1 MKIIDLSHVIDNE
14 CMTCGTPWHEKVRIE
29 RLGKLSEVGRNTS
42 RFVLGSH
49 SATHMD
55 APLHF
60 LEGKHGIDGLDLNV
74 CVGPVTC
81 IDVRSFGQ
89 GAVVEKKDLEGI
101 QVTERMLFVFGWNKR
116 WKTPE
121 FYKGFPYFSEEA
133 IEYLL
138 ERGMKLIAMDTPS
151 PDDGSGIQKQGE
163 NDSPNHIKLLSKDV
177 IIVEYLTNT
186 EQIDFSKSYDIAAL
200 PLKIKDA
207 DGAPARVILTER

>member
-1 MKIIDLSHVIDNE
+1 MKIIDLSLIIDNE

-29 RLGKLSEVGRNTS
+29 QLGKLNEVGRNTS

-60 LEGKHGIDGLDLNV
+60 IDGTYGIDQLDLNV

-81 IDVRSFGQ
+81 VDVRAFGQ
-89 GAVVEKKDLEGI
+89 GSIVEKKDLEKI
-101 QVTERMLFVFGWNKR
+101 PVTERMLFVFSWNKH
-116 WKTPE
+116 WKQPD

-133 IEYLL
+133 IDYLL
-138 ERGMKLIAMDTPS
+138 AGGMKLMAMDTPS

-163 NDSPNHIKLLSKDV
+163 DDSPNHKKLLSRGVV
-177 IIVEYLTNT
+177 ITEYLTNT
-186 EQIDFSKSYDIAAL
+186 EQIDFSKEYEIAAL

-207 DGAPARVILTER
+207 DGCPARVILTQR